1 MAAEKSNNKISSA
14 LLRWFDSQKRDLP
27 WRKTDDPY
35 HILVSE
41 FMLQQT
47 QVKTVIPYYWRWLKS
62 FPTLETLAAASETS
76 ILKHWE
82 GLGYY
87 SRARNLKETARI
99 IHQEHDSQVPS
110 DYESLIKLPGIGRYT
125 AGAIL
130 SIAFNQNFPVLDGNI
145 KRVLSRLFCMKEDG
159 QTSASEKC
167 LWQKAE
173 QLLPVSRPGDFNQA
187 VMELGATLCL
197 PKAPLCLS
205 CPLAAICKANE
216 QEVQENFPPAKKKS
230 PTEKIQVSAAVIRRG
245 GKTYIQKRIQGGL
258 MGGLWEFPGG
268 KLEQGET
275 PEDCLLREIREELGV
290 DVLIRQKLMTIK
302 HSYTRFRVTLHVY
315 LCRLPSGRLRPSCCE
330 EWRWAST
337 EEILAYPFPAANVK
351 ILNYLTEQER
361 DEGDRSGKSGTDPH

>member
-130 SIAFNQNFPVLDGNI
+130 SIAFNQNFPVLDGNV

-197 PKAPLCLS
+197 PKTPLCLS

-216 QEVQENFPPAKKKS
+216 QEVQENFP
-230 PTEKIQVSAAVIRRG
+230 
-245 GKTYIQKRIQGGL
+245 
-258 MGGLWEFPGG
+258 
-268 KLEQGET
+268 
-275 PEDCLLREIREELGV
+275 V
-290 DVLIRQKLMTIK
+290 D
-302 HSYTRFRVTLHVY
+302 
-315 LCRLPSGRLRPSCCE
+315 LP
-330 EWRWAST
+330 
-337 EEILAYPFPAANVK
+337 
-351 ILNYLTEQER
+351 
-361 DEGDRSGKSGTDPH
+361 D

>member
-1 MAAEKSNNKISSA
+1 MAAQKSTEKISTA
-14 LLRWFDSQKRDLP
+14 LLGWFDSQKRDLP

-47 QVKTVIPYYWRWLKS
+47 QVNTVMPYYRRWLKS
-62 FPTLETLAAASETS
+62 FPTLETLATASETS
-76 ILKHWE
+76 VLKHWE

-87 SRARNLKETARI
+87 SRARNLKKSARI
-99 IHQEHDSQVPS
+99 IHQEHDGQVPS

-130 SIAFNQNFPVLDGNI
+130 SIAFEQNFPVLDGNV
-145 KRVLSRLFCMKEDG
+145 KRVLSRLFCLQENG
-159 QTSASEKC
+159 QTSASEKR

-173 QLLPVSRPGDFNQA
+173 RLLPKTRPGDFNQA

-197 PKAPLCLS
+197 PKAPLCHS
-205 CPLAAICKANE
+205 CPLAAICKANK
-216 QEVQENFPPAKKKS
+216 QKTQDKFPPAKEKS
-230 PTEKIQVSAAVIRRG
+230 STEKIQVSAAVIRRG
-245 GKTYIQKRIQGGL
+245 GKTYIQKRVQGGL

-268 KLEQGET
+268 KLEQKET

-290 DVLIRQKLMTIK
+290 DVLIRHKLMTIK

-315 LCRLPSGRLRPSCCE
+315 LCRLPSGRLRPTSCE
-330 EWRWAST
+330 KWKWVST
-337 EEILAYPFPAANVK
+337 EEILTYPFPAANVK
-351 ILNYLTEQER
+351 ILNYLTEQGR
-361 DEGDRSGKSGTDPH
+361 NEGNR